1 MYWMNSSISSYLV
14 KAKGHATQ
22 QQDLCMMTKISLED
36 KFKETGGKRPYVQRL
51 FGRIARI
58 YDLMNRLMS
67 FGLDGY
73 WRARTARYLAL
84 GTGETGLDLGT
95 GTADLSIAVIRASG
109 PGTHMIG
116 MDITPEMLEQGKLK
130 LARMGLQDCIELRI
144 GDAEHIDLPDNSVDG
159 CCSAFTIRNLTDLR
173 QGFREM
179 LRVVRPGGHVACLEI
194 NHPPG
199 KIFGGLFY
207 FYFYKLAP
215 LFGSIIGKAFEEY
228 NYLPNSLTTFPDA
241 PSVKKIMEEAGW
253 SDVRFYRLSGGIV
266 AIHVGTKEKQ

>member
-1 MYWMNSSISSYLV
+1 M
-14 KAKGHATQ
+14 AR
-22 QQDLCMMTKISLED
+22 ISLEE

-58 YDLMNRLMS
+58 YDPMNRLMS
-67 FGLDGY
+67 FGLDRY
-73 WRARTARYLAL
+73 WRARAARYLAL
-84 GTGETGLDLGT
+84 ATGETGLDLGA
-95 GTADLSIAVIRASG
+95 GTADLSIAVINASG

-116 MDITPEMLEQGKLK
+116 MDITPEMLDQGHTKLVR
-130 LARMGLQDCIELRI
+130 LGLQDRIELRV

-159 CCSAFTIRNLTDLR
+159 CCSAFTVRNLTDIR

-179 LRVVRPGGHVACLEI
+179 LRVVRPGGRVVCLEI
-194 NHPPG
+194 SHPPG

-215 LFGSIIGKAFEEY
+215 LFGTLIGKAFEEY

-241 PSVKKIMEEAGW
+241 PTLQTMMEEVGW
-253 SDVRFYRLSGGIV
+253 SSVRFYRPSRGIV
-266 AIHVGTKEKQ
+266 AIHVGTKVEQ

>member
-1 MYWMNSSISSYLV
+1 MSSR
-14 KAKGHATQ
+14 
-22 QQDLCMMTKISLED
+22 MSLEE
-36 KFKETGGKRPYVQRL
+36 KFHATGGKRSYVRRL
-51 FGRIARI
+51 FGRIAGI

-67 FGLDGY
+67 FGLDRY
-73 WRARTARYLAL
+73 WRKRAARYLAL
-84 GTGETGLDLGT
+84 ATGETGLDLGA
-95 GTADLSIAVIRASG
+95 GTADLSIAVIRQSG

-116 MDITPEMLEQGKLK
+116 MDITPEMLEEGRKKIARLSLQG
-130 LARMGLQDCIELRI
+130 RIELRT

-159 CCSAFTIRNLTDLR
+159 CCSAFTVRNLTDIK

-179 LRVVRPGGHVACLEI
+179 LRVVRPGGRVVCLEI
-194 NHPPG
+194 SHPPG

-215 LFGSIIGKAFEEY
+215 LFGTIIGKAFEEY

-241 PSVKKIMEEAGW
+241 PTLQKIMEEVGW

-266 AIHVGTKEKQ
+266 ALHVGTKA

>member
-1 MYWMNSSISSYLV
+1 MS
-14 KAKGHATQ
+14 
-22 QQDLCMMTKISLED
+22 TKVSWEE
-36 KFKETGGKRPYVQRL
+36 KFRETGGKRTYVQRL

-73 WRARTARYLAL
+73 WRERAARYLAL
-84 GTGETGLDLGT
+84 GTGETGLDLGV
-95 GTADLSIAVIRASG
+95 GTADLSIAVIRRSG

-116 MDITPEMLEQGKLK
+116 IDITPEMLEQGRAK
-130 LARMGLQDCIELRI
+130 LARLGLEDRIELRL

-159 CCSAFTIRNLTDLR
+159 CCSAFTVRNLTDIE

-179 LRVVRPGGHVACLEI
+179 LRVVRPGGRVVCLEI
-194 NHPPG
+194 SHPPG
-199 KIFGGLFY
+199 KILSTLFRWY
-207 FYFYKLAP
+207 FYRLAP

-228 NYLPNSLTTFPDA
+228 HYLPHSLTHFPDA
-241 PSVKKIMEEAGW
+241 PQLQAIMERAGW

-266 AIHVGTKEKQ
+266 ALHVGTKKASE